1 MRMSAVEIIL
11 WQSLAIFLL
20 FSAVVGVMLSLLLIF
35 KPLLM
40 ERISRAINRWV
51 SVRKVVEPL
60 DRPINIE
67 GWFFKNHRP
76 MGLLVMLGSGYIL
89 ITFGLTFDK
98 GAAMRRLT
106 HYVPANLLDILVDG
120 LVFFALLGSVV
131 ALFIGLF
138 MWLRPSMLRGA
149 EELSDKWIS
158 LRDIGKPL
166 STPYDHVEVF
176 VARHRQRVGWV
187 LLLGSIYLSFVTFR
201 WLAGQAA

>member
-1 MRMSAVEIIL
+1 MQSSAVGIIL

-20 FSAVVGVMLSLLLIF
+20 FSAAVGVVLSLLLIF
-35 KPLLM
+35 KPHLV
-40 ERISRAINRWV
+40 ERISRATDRWV
-51 SVRKVVEPL
+51 SVRNIVEPM
-60 DRPINIE
+60 DRPISIE

-89 ITFGLTFDK
+89 TTFGLMFDK
-98 GAAMRRLT
+98 GTAIRRLT
-106 HYVPANLLDILVDG
+106 HYAPANLLDILVDG

-149 EELSDKWIS
+149 EELSDQWIS
-158 LRDIGKPL
+158 LRGIGKPL
-166 STPYDHVEVF
+166 STPHDHVEVF

-187 LLLGSIYLSFVTFR
+187 LLLGSIYLSFVTFH
-201 WLAGQAA
+201 WLVGQA